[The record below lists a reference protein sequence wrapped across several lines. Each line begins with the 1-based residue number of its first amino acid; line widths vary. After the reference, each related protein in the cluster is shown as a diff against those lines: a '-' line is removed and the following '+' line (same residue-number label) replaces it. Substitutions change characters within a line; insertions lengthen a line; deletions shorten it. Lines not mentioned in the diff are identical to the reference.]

1 MDDLTFKIN
10 FASNYALNET
20 DHYLL
25 MPLSSLAVD
34 RKTSQINYLANS
46 TLPEMDICEIYVQ
59 DSSFIATNS
68 DDDAEKSYDS
78 IILG

>member
-1 MDDLTFKIN
+1 
-10 FASNYALNET
+10 
-20 DHYLL
+20 
-25 MPLSSLAVD
+25 MPLSSLAID

-59 DSSFIATNS
+59 DSSFIDNMS